1 MLMVPNSYLYPLN
14 QKIKK
19 KKKKIE
25 MTQEFPGG
33 PAVRTALLRAWVQ
46 SLVGELRSQEAELC
60 SQKKKKKAV
69 QEKKKKMSQV
79 HFPGCS
85 RMWELEGTG
94 GVR

>member
-1 MLMVPNSYLYPLN
+1 
-14 QKIKK
+14 
-19 KKKKIE
+19 

-60 SQKKKKKAV
+60 SQKKAGKKK
-69 QEKKKKMSQV
+69 KKKKMSQV

-94 GVR
+94 GVRRHQGKD